1 MKQPMQCSEYGAWV
15 MDVLARVADPLDAA
29 ALAHAAECVE
39 CRRSTEASK
48 AGWDLFDDVA
58 PIAPP
63 PALAERTRAAVLRM
77 MADEQGAAPRR
88 VAAVAGGIAADAGW
102 RETLQVPLA
111 VASAVLV
118 TAATILLLSGLV
130 FGSALPRGHLFFCA
144 AMYTGLLVG
153 AFSWI
158 YSATTVQGVH
168 LDVAAR
174 VGILALAITLA
185 ASTACPE
192 LHVLAWWDR
201 SAFGVFFTDLLGR
214 GGSSLVFGFV
224 YGLFPGFL
232 AALFG
237 GRLLAERPLANGLVA
252 VAVVFLL
259 ATPVIYLQSAPFTS
273 GVIAIWLAGT
283 AVGTVC
289 GVFGALRVRRRVSF
303 AAA

>member
-1 MKQPMQCSEYGAWV
+1 MKQPMQCTEYGAWV
-15 MDVLARVADPLDAA
+15 MDVLARVADPLDPA
-29 ALAHAAECVE
+29 ALAHAAACAD

-48 AGWDLFDDVA
+48 AGWDLFADLA
-58 PIAPP
+58 PVAPP
-63 PALAERTRAAVLRM
+63 PALAERTRAAVLRL
-77 MADEQGAAPRR
+77 MAEEQGTAPRI
-88 VAAVAGGIAADAGW
+88 AAASGAVPADAGW

-130 FGSALPRGHLFFCA
+130 FASALPRGHLFFCA

-259 ATPVIYLQSAPFTS
+259 ATPVIYLQSAPFTW